1 MADDAA
7 KADDDQP
14 ATFAMLGAE
23 LVDIQVRIAAL
34 HGQLAGHYDQA
45 AEAELDALRQEREEK
60 LYAWAGIALQWQLD
74 GGEVVLRGEVQGEED
89 DDDDDDATLHGNEED
104 PTGSILDSV
113 VLGPAWTTSGP
124 VEIGSLERVER
135 AQALLTRLPPPRPAP
150 IGEAWFAEAN
160 AVHRE
165 LLEVQTW
172 ASFPRGVQHAL
183 TGYFAARLRRL
194 QDEAPA
200 QVKVVIQLQLKKD
213 FARLGQ
219 FSGEQQP
226 GWVAG
231 LGRSNPPEHG
241 DWTADAEICWQTARR
256 ELGALT
262 MDAEMAALNPEVSLG
277 DLDTLLR
284 SGAESLQIRRGAIRA
299 LNAGVSPDDPRLTR
313 LLVPHLE
320 ALAGDKGLKRLRKAV
335 RAATTPTPVPDSD
348 PPPDASLPASWPL
361 WSLTR
366 GKSAV
371 MVGGEPREPA
381 RQRAADAFG
390 FASLSWETGYDIRG
404 VQRLA
409 ERIRGGGID
418 MVLLLARFIS
428 HKVTDV
434 LVPALRE
441 SDIPWAMVDRGYG
454 VTAIQQALER
464 YLSDQSEPRA

>member
-1 MADDAA
+1 MAEDAVDA
-7 KADDDQP
+7 PDEQP
-14 ATFAMLGAE
+14 RAFAILGAE
-23 LVDIQVRIAAL
+23 LVEIQHRIAAL
-34 HGQLAGHYDQA
+34 HGQLAADYDPT
-45 AEAELDALRQEREEK
+45 AEAELDTLRREREEK
-60 LYAWAGIALQWQLD
+60 LYAWARRALQWQLD
-74 GGEVVLRGEVQGEED
+74 GGVVTLHGAVADGLVVDED
-89 DDDDDDATLHGNEED
+89 DDDDETLHGEEAD
-104 PTGSILDSV
+104 PGGSILDSV

-124 VEIGSLERVER
+124 VELGSLERVER
-135 AQALLTRLPPPRPAP
+135 AQAVLARLPPPRPAP
-150 IGEAWFAEAN
+150 LGEAWFEEAN

-165 LLEVQTW
+165 LLDVGVW
-172 ASFPRGVQHAL
+172 SSFPRGVQHAL
-183 TGYFAARLRRL
+183 TGHLAARLRRL
-194 QDEAPA
+194 QDDAPA

-219 FSGEQQP
+219 FSGDHQP

-231 LGRSNPPEHG
+231 LGRHNPPEHG
-241 DWTADAEICWQTARR
+241 DWTADAEICWQTLQR
-256 ELGALT
+256 ELGALA
-262 MDAEMAALNPEVSLG
+262 MDAEMASLNPEVALG

-284 SGAESLQIRRGAIRA
+284 EGAGGVHIRRGAIRA
-299 LNAGVSPDDPRLTR
+299 LNAGVSPDDSRLTR

-335 RAATTPTPVPDSD
+335 RAVTASTVVTDSE
-348 PPPDASLPASWPL
+348 PPPDASPPEDWPL
-361 WSLTR
+361 WALTR

-381 RQRAADAFG
+381 RQRVAEAFAFG
-390 FASLSWETGYDIRG
+390 SLAWETGYDIRG

-441 SDIPWAMVDRGYG
+441 AGIPWAMVERGYG
-454 VTAIQQALER
+454 VGGIRAALER
-464 YLSDQSEPRA
+464 YLADHPDP